1 MNERQRK
8 VLLRCLKQETGP
20 LSAGVIAGE
29 LDVSEKTIRN
39 DFKIIDQ
46 WLSQNGFGLIAR
58 KPNQGIVVMMSDE
71 QRNDVIE
78 MLNDPG
84 TGLSE
89 AERRLL
95 EALQLLILDAR
106 KVTVEELRDRLYT
119 NKNVIYEDLEALQ
132 KRLDTFSLKLENSRK
147 DGIQILGDEEKL
159 RDFFLTTVLGMHSSW
174 ISGPILKELFLH
186 TDADKARHIIRIAER
201 TLGVEFSGEAFHYL
215 TYALLLGTSRV
226 KLKHILREKPA
237 VPGPKYRDAAE
248 EMAKE
253 IERSFV
259 LRIPEVEKDY
269 LAWLVGG
276 AKRHVSFSQL
286 GSTNISEDASRMGQ
300 QLIALVSRRT
310 GLPFDKD
317 TELERGLTFHFEAC
331 LSRLAGGISYPNP
344 LLRDIKRS
352 YYYIFDT
359 VAEVVHGDEI
369 LAAYLFTDDEISYTA
384 IHFQAAFERLSRH
397 DGAGNRILIVCSMG
411 VGISMLLKT
420 KITRKFVS
428 LTVVDVISEENLR
441 SAPKESLEGIDFL
454 ISVIPLKGAPLP
466 VIVVSPLFSAGDEE
480 RVDSFIERQMRR
492 RSYPLLASL
501 LNPERVILD
510 LLIDHP
516 FEAMI
521 DLCKLLEVEGSVTS
535 EYADTV
541 MIREKRSPTTVGGGL
556 LLPHGVLSHIKHSSA
571 AFARLK
577 TPVMWGGSPI
587 EWILLL
593 AYIPSSRDEHQ
604 ALFREIADIIEDN
617 DLLNRLRIASPD
629 EIVPLLAGEVRK

>member
-1 MNERQRK
+1 M
-8 VLLRCLKQETGP
+8 
-20 LSAGVIAGE
+20 SAGVIAGE
-29 LDVSEKTIRN
+29 LEVSEKTIRN
-39 DFKIIDQ
+39 DFKVIDQ
-46 WLSQNGFGLIAR
+46 WLSRNGFGQIVR

-71 QRNDVIE
+71 QRSDIAE

-95 EALQLLILDAR
+95 EALKLLILDAR

-119 NKNVIYEDLEALQ
+119 NKNVIYDDMEALQ
-132 KRLDTFSLKLENSRK
+132 KRLDVFGLKLENSRK

-159 RDFFLTTVLGMHSSW
+159 RDFFLTTVMGMHSNW
-174 ISGPILKELFLH
+174 IPGPILKELFPH
-186 TDADKARHIIRIAER
+186 TDADKARHIVRLAEHK
-201 TLGVEFSGEAFHYL
+201 LGVEFSGEAFHYL

-226 KLKHILREKPA
+226 KLKYILGVKLA
-237 VPGPKYRDAAE
+237 VPSSKYRDAAE

-259 LRIPEVEKDY
+259 LRLPEAEKDY

-276 AKRHVSFSQL
+276 AKRHVSFSRL
-286 GSTNISEDASRMGQ
+286 GSTDISEDASRMGQ

-310 GLPFDKD
+310 GLPFDND
-317 TELERGLTFHFEAC
+317 IELERGLTFHFEAC

-344 LLRDIKRS
+344 LLKDIKRS

-359 VAEVVHGDEI
+359 VAEVVHGDSV

-384 IHFQAAFERLSRH
+384 LHFQAAFERLSRH
-397 DGAGNRILIVCSMG
+397 DGAGNRVLIVCSMG

-420 KITRKFVS
+420 KISRKFVS

-441 SAPKESLEGIDFL
+441 SAHQETLKDIDFL

-466 VIVVSPLFSAGDEE
+466 VIVVSPLFSSGDEE
-480 RVDSFIERQMRR
+480 RVDSFIERHMRR

-510 LLIDHP
+510 LPIDHP

-521 DLCKLLEVEGSVTS
+521 DLCKLLETEGSVS
-535 EYADTV
+535 SDYADTV

-556 LLPHGVLSHIKHSSA
+556 LLPHGELSHINRSSA
-571 AFARLK
+571 ALARLK
-577 TPVMWGGSPI
+577 TPVQWGDSSI

-617 DLLNRLRIASPD
+617 NLLNRLKLATPE
-629 EIVPLLAGEVRK
+629 EIVPLLAGEVRE